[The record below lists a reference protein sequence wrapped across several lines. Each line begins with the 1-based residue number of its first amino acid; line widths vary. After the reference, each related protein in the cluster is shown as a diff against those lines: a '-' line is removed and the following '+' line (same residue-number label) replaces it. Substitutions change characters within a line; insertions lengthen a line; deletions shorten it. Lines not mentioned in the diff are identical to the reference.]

1 VLALLIDEIFRLS
14 KCERSIFEHSVA
26 DKFTNFGHLEAIL
39 FEVNY
44 GVQELR
50 ELLWNF
56 EKLSQ
61 SLAFVASR
69 NLRSI
74 LLALPWMSLGKVTTK
89 LLCLLEL
96 MVADWALVRFYD
108 SMIVLHV
115 RIDLFDINFFSHLW
129 FLDGFTLGPDCEQCV
144 CLRLAFVFIGRA
156 VKIILR
162 SFFWNICLRNRLLVL
177 LLYSLVILFF
187 KIQVMKI
194 VDEVIVDEVAI
205 RIWLW
210 EGFLSYEVWL
220 VSFGKHFLCQIVN
233 LGVRWRLWHCH
244 ECCHRRAE
252 QKILLRHV

>member
-14 KCERSIFEHSVA
+14 KCERSIFEHSVT

-50 ELLWNF
+50 EILRNF

-74 LLALPWMSLGKVTTK
+74 LLALPWMSLGKVTAK

-115 RIDLFDINFFSHLW
+115 RIDLFHINFFSHL
-129 FLDGFTLGPDCEQCV
+129 
-144 CLRLAFVFIGRA
+144 
-156 VKIILR
+156 
-162 SFFWNICLRNRLLVL
+162 
-177 LLYSLVILFF
+177 
-187 KIQVMKI
+187 
-194 VDEVIVDEVAI
+194 
-205 RIWLW
+205 
-210 EGFLSYEVWL
+210 
-220 VSFGKHFLCQIVN
+220 
-233 LGVRWRLWHCH
+233 
-244 ECCHRRAE
+244 
-252 QKILLRHV
+252 